1 MHGFPVMNFRASA
14 FGLCEWFEF
23 STRGIS
29 FRGPT
34 KRSLFLLVGASTGV
48 LPQYF
53 R

>member
-14 FGLCEWFEF
+14 RLKLKPLAQSELF
-23 STRGIS
+23 S

-34 KRSLFLLVGASTGV
+34 DRLLFLLVAVSINV